1 MQRWVAWIL
10 VLLAFSASVEDARAV
25 VDGSYDSTFGT
36 GGRKLID
43 IPASTN
49 DKGRILRI
57 QPGGNLL
64 MAGTCGTGMLYFC
77 ITRRSPSG
85 DVDLSFG
92 PDGTGFMT
100 FDRFFGQGSPASD
113 SLVDMLSLSDGRILL
128 LGTGTLA
135 MLTAD
140 GVELDTTIAGGTGFI
155 PVSPTAGKYTL
166 AEQPDHKILIAGY
179 GFRNDPGGHFDM
191 SVQRFKPDMSVDGDF
206 GSNGSQSVQFN
217 LGQSI
222 SIANSIALQ
231 ANGNIVLAGFVSFDV
246 QPGKSVGVASLL
258 PTGQPDPAFGGGQ
271 PVYITPSIENS
282 ALSVR
287 ADRKGRIVYSGYSAT
302 DTNFGTRK
310 CLINRLLANGSQDFY
325 FNSNQPL
332 IFTVPV
338 GATNAPCELVDVQP
352 QPDGT
357 VLAVGSVA
365 DYYFTAVRLTPAGTL
380 DSTFGTAGISYGYFD
395 ATATNTVVRSGAMA
409 IGNGLMIAGS
419 SSNSDTEFGIAQLK
433 LTLHVFAD
441 GFEQ

>member
-1 MQRWVAWIL
+1 MQRWMTWIL
-10 VLLAFSASVEDARAV
+10 VLLACSAPVGDAIAV
-25 VDGSYDSTFGT
+25 VDGSYDATFGT

-64 MAGTCGTGMLYFC
+64 MAGTCGTGMFYFC
-77 ITRRSPSG
+77 ITRRSPTG

-100 FDRFFGQGSPASD
+100 FDRFFGPGSPASD

-155 PVSPTAGKYTL
+155 PVSPTAGKFAL

-179 GFRNDPGGHFDM
+179 GFRNDPGAHFDM
-191 SVQRFKPDMSVDGDF
+191 SVQRFKPDMSPDSDF
-206 GSNGSQSVQFN
+206 GSNGSQNIPFNMGASVS
-217 LGQSI
+217 L
-222 SIANSIALQ
+222 ANSIALQ
-231 ANGNIVLAGFVSFDV
+231 ANGNIVLAGYVTLDGET
-246 QPGKSVGVASLL
+246 QKSAGVGSLL
-258 PTGQPDPAFGGGQ
+258 PSGQPDPAFGGGQ
-271 PVYITPSIENS
+271 PVYIRPSIEDS

-287 ADRKGRIVYSGYSAT
+287 VDRKGRIVYSGYAGA
-302 DTNFGTRK
+302 DTSFGTRK
-310 CLINRLLANGSQDFY
+310 CLINRLLANGTQDFY
-325 FNSNQPL
+325 FNANQPL
-332 IFTVPV
+332 KFFVPV
-338 GATNAPCELVDVQP
+338 GANSVGCQLSDVQT
-352 QPDGT
+352 QADGT
-357 VLAVGSVA
+357 VLAVGSLV
-365 DYYFTAVRLTPAGTL
+365 DFYFTAVRLTPAGTF

-395 ATATNTVVRSGAMA
+395 ATASASVVRSGAMA
-409 IGNGLMIAGS
+409 IGNGLMIGGTS
-419 SSNSDTEFGIAQLK
+419 LNTDNEFGIAQLK

-441 GFEQ
+441 GFEN